1 MKSTEFVIW
10 LKGFIAAS
18 NNYNLTPAGWDTL
31 KEELSKV
38 NVIEPCSGHSYA
50 SDEQELNERMDII
63 GQNGNEGLH
72 YENLEELEE
81 DFFGIMAQPNENLIE
96 AANRYKEIT
105 DEYDDYGK
113 RIFRKESRP
122 NWYSTST
129 TDQLKN

>member
-1 MKSTEFVIW
+1 MNSTDFTIW
-10 LKGFIAAS
+10 LKGFVSAS

-38 NVIEPCSGHSYA
+38 DDRHEGVFINPDIPFNPPYV
-50 SDEQELNERMDII
+50 SDNFTI
-63 GQNGNEGLH
+63 GPDGA
-72 YENLEELEE
+72 YENGEELEE

-113 RIFRKESRP
+113 RIFRKETRP